1 MFLELSQLETLRL
14 VNKKGINTING
25 FFSKKIVNKII
36 FKKKKPKLICI
47 YNLMA
52 NIDDL
57 HDFIKNLLLLTNK
70 NTFVAIESFSLYG
83 IVKYNLFDNIYHE
96 HLSYF
101 HVQNLQ
107 KLFKK
112 FNLNII
118 YAENNRIKGGSIKL
132 ILSRQAN
139 KKFSNSIKKVI
150 LDEKKINLNRSDKF
164 YKLIKK
170 NYDIRINVANLLY
183 KVGKIK
189 NWWLWCLMWFNGS
202 NSLLQFK

>member
-1 MFLELSQLETLRL
+1 
-14 VNKKGINTING
+14 
-25 FFSKKIVNKII
+25 
-36 FKKKKPKLICI
+36 
-47 YNLMA
+47 MA

-139 KKFSNSIKKVI
+139 KKFSNSIKRVI
-150 LDEKKINLNRSDKF
+150 LDEKKINLNSSDTF

-183 KVGKIK
+183 KLGKLRIGGYGASCGSTVLIHYYNLNNKIK
-189 NWWLWCLMWFNGS
+189 LLFDDEKRRNNLYSPSTNIKVVNPKLS
-202 NSLLQFK
+202 NLKK